1 MYTTLL
7 EYSSRFSGVAR
18 LAMRWKE
25 SIQTMLLS
33 LLGLSSVYSMWSM
46 GLSPS
51 SWVVVSLNM
60 WCACLVLRGMDSLYI
75 CLLLVNRD

>member
-18 LAMRWKE
+18 VAARWKD
-25 SIQTMLLS
+25 SIQSM
-33 LLGLSSVYSMWSM
+33 LLGLLGFSSVFSMWNM

-60 WCACLVLRGMDSLYI
+60 WCACLVLRGMVSIGFEYW
-75 CLLLVNRD
+75 